1 MNSLLTAIWVRFR
14 CASALLWRLTSGS
27 KLSPRDRAPDAGA
40 IGMNTPRPIS
50 LVLADDHPV
59 VLHGIAAILQSQP
72 DIHVVALWADG
83 MAAVKA
89 IRLHVPDV
97 AVLDI
102 SMPGMT
108 GLDVL
113 STIRSEGL
121 STKIVFLSA
130 AASDGQ
136 ILTASDKAT

>member
-1 MNSLLTAIWVRFR
+1 
-14 CASALLWRLTSGS
+14 
-27 KLSPRDRAPDAGA
+27 
-40 IGMNTPRPIS
+40 
-50 LVLADDHPV
+50 
-59 VLHGIAAILQSQP
+59 
-72 DIHVVALWADG
+72 
-83 MAAVKA
+83 
-89 IRLHVPDV
+89 
-97 AVLDI
+97 VLDI